1 MERRARWNAR
11 HRARAD
17 TEPRP
22 CALLAGQAGLLPAA
36 GRALDLACGRGGNAL
51 WLARRGWTVDAW
63 DLADAAVEELR
74 ARAARED
81 LELRAEV
88 RDVIAR
94 PPPPDRY
101 DLVAVSR
108 FLHRP
113 LLPALGR
120 AVRPGG
126 VLAYQT
132 FLAGHPGPGPRN
144 PDYLLRPG
152 ELRTRFPGWEPLH
165 DAERDGQAQWL
176 ARRPR

>member
-1 MERRARWNAR
+1 MELRARWNAR
-11 HRARAD
+11 HRARAGA
-17 TEPRP
+17 PRP
-22 CALLAGQAGLLPAA
+22 CALLTGQAGLLPAA

-74 ARAARED
+74 TRAAREALD
-81 LELRAEV
+81 LRAEV
-88 RDVIAR
+88 RDVTAR
-94 PPPPDRY
+94 PPPPDCC
-101 DLVAVSR
+101 DLAVVSH

-113 LLPALGR
+113 LLPALAA

-152 ELRTRFPGWEPLH
+152 ELRERFPDWEALH
-165 DAERDGQAQWL
+165 DAERNGQAQFL
-176 ARRPR
+176 ARRPG